1 MNAVENQSKVV
12 VEEEIV
18 EQPTETISDAETSI
32 DDDTEHTNTSAPI
45 QSEPKKERKSIFEKW
60 ADKLKDFLDNAE

>member
-12 VEEEIV
+12 SEEEIV
-18 EQPTETISDAETSI
+18 EPPTEAISDAESSI
-32 DDDTEHTNTSAPI
+32 NDDTEHTAPI

>member
-1 MNAVENQSKVV
+1 MES
-12 VEEEIV
+12 
-18 EQPTETISDAETSI
+18 PTETISDAETAI
-32 DDDTEHTNTSAPI
+32 EDDAEHTNNSAPI